1 MNRSGNFG
9 ANDMTDRQRQT
20 SAGHAHH
27 RCDQCDVRH
36 KAMCAAVD
44 FKDIDRLAA
53 IVSHRDIDP
62 GQVILEEGETA
73 EYAYNISRGE
83 VRLYKLL
90 PDGRRQITGFLGEG
104 DFLGLVSDS
113 TYAYGA
119 EAMTPVELC
128 SMRLT
133 NLERLLADIPP
144 VREKLLDMSRDE
156 LAAAQEQML
165 LLGRKTAREK
175 LLSFLLHRLDQAESD
190 APESKLHLPMSR
202 TDIADYLGLTIE
214 TVSRTFTALRDEG
227 LIELPDT
234 HTVVLPD
241 LEAVREAAGA
251 F

>member
-1 MNRSGNFG
+1 
-9 ANDMTDRQRQT
+9 MTDRQ
-20 SAGHAHH
+20 SYGNAPHAHH

-36 KAMCAAVD
+36 KAMCAAVEE
-44 FKDIDRLAA
+44 KDNDRLAA
-53 IVSHRDIDP
+53 IVSHRDISP
-62 GQVILEEGETA
+62 GQVIFEEGEPA

-104 DFLGLVSDS
+104 DFLGLVTDD

-128 SMRLT
+128 IMRLS
-133 NLERLLADIPP
+133 NLERLIADIPP
-144 VREKLLDMSRDE
+144 VRDKLLDMSRDE

-175 LLSFLLHRLDQAESD
+175 LLSFLLNRLDQSD
-190 APESKLHLPMSR
+190 VKTSEAKIILPMSR

-214 TVSRTFTALRDEG
+214 TVSRTFTALREER

-234 HTVVLPD
+234 HTVMLPD
-241 LEAVREAAGA
+241 LEAVRDASEAL
-251 F
+251 

>member
-1 MNRSGNFG
+1 
-9 ANDMTDRQRQT
+9 MTNRQRQGST
-20 SAGHAHH
+20 GHAHN

-44 FKDIDRLAA
+44 FKDNDRLAA

-62 GQVILEEGETA
+62 GQVIFEEGDTA
-73 EYAYNISRGE
+73 EYAYNISKGE

-104 DFLGLVSDS
+104 DFLGLVSDN

-128 SMRLT
+128 IMRLT
-133 NLERLLADIPP
+133 NLERLISDIPP
-144 VREKLLDMSRDE
+144 VRERLLDMSRDE

-175 LLSFLLHRLDQAESD
+175 LLSFLLYRLGQDDSAGD
-190 APESKLHLPMSR
+190 TAPSELHLPMSR

-227 LIELPDT
+227 LIALPDT

-241 LEAVREAAGA
+241 LEAVREAADSL
-251 F
+251 

>member
-1 MNRSGNFG
+1 MAG
-9 ANDMTDRQRQT
+9 RQKQRT
-20 SAGHAHH
+20 APKAHH

-44 FKDIDRLAA
+44 VADNDRLVA
-53 IVSHRDIDP
+53 IVTHRDISP
-62 GQVILEEGETA
+62 GHVIFEEGDPA
-73 EYAYNISRGE
+73 EHAYNISSGE

-104 DFLGLVSDS
+104 DFLGLVSDAA
-113 TYAYGA
+113 YAYGA
-119 EAMTPVELC
+119 EAMTQVELC
-128 SMRLT
+128 SMGLS
-133 NLERLLADIPP
+133 NLERLLVDIPP

-175 LLSFLLHRLDQAESD
+175 LLSFLLHRYDHTDPKPSSSQIT
-190 APESKLHLPMSR
+190 LPMSR

-227 LIELPDT
+227 LIELQDT
-234 HTVVLPD
+234 HTVLLPD
-241 LEAVREAAGA
+241 MDAARDAAEA